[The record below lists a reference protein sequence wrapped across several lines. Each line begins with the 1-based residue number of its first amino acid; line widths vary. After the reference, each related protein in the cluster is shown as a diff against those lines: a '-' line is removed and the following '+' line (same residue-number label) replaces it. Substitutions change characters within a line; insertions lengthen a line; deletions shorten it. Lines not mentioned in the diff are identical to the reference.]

1 MKCAHIHVHCD
12 SVQQKFVLQ
21 LAAFTQLEN
30 NECFPKP
37 SPLKCLPLN
46 HKCLTN
52 FRHRRFIE
60 HWDTH
65 LMRGIEGTN
74 VLVIAPPRRC
84 PCCYVEHGI
93 SWRAMFGAR
102 MMKTF

>member
-74 VLVIAPPRRC
+74 VLVIAPLG
-84 PCCYVEHGI
+84 VVLA
-93 SWRAMFGAR
+93 AMWNMEYRGVQCLVR
-102 MMKTF
+102 G